1 MPIQPDRQPKVLRIG
16 IVQNRQLV
24 QERWIRHGE
33 TVTVGES
40 TKNTFVLPPSKLPKR
55 YQLFVF
61 RGGRYALHYDREVS
75 GKISYRN
82 AVMSLDQLRER
93 GDAVSK
99 GDGYLLPLTERSR
112 GKVLLG
118 DITVLFQF
126 VSPPPEPLR
135 QFNKGD
141 FRPKLFDED
150 DPVFLGFLGLF
161 TVLAAVFVLYV
172 QSVEPPPL
180 LKKADVKER
189 FAEIM
194 LDEPAPPSDEEV
206 PPPETEDG
214 PGEEIEPEAEET
226 APEEQPEEAKPKEQ
240 MSAEEKAAREAEQ
253 KAKLE
258 QEVMENSLLLQMIGT
273 RGEANNGGVVADLLR
288 DANSVGQKLDDALQ
302 GVSGVDVGTRD
313 DMGFQAGSGEGT
325 DAAEVGI
332 QDLKKGGGGSS
343 TVAKGPKAKPKG
355 EVKSGGDEDII
366 GGDAGKVKSFVR
378 KYTPRVKTCYEQA
391 LNRNPSLKGRVEV
404 VWVVEEGKVTE
415 VDIESTPD
423 GQLGDCIAKSIKR
436 WRFDGIDEAEVF
448 YPFVL
453 SSGG

>member
-1 MPIQPDRQPKVLRIG
+1 MPTQPERQPKVLRIG

-40 TKNTFVLPPSKLPKR
+40 TKNTFVLPPSQLPKR

-61 RGGRYALHYDREVS
+61 RGGRYALHFDQGVA

-112 GKVLLG
+112 GKVMLG

-141 FRPKLFDED
+141 FRPKFIDDD
-150 DPVFLGFLGLF
+150 DPVFLGFLGLY

-172 QSVEPPPL
+172 QSVDPPPL
-180 LKKADVKER
+180 LKKSEVRER
-189 FAEIM
+189 FAEIL
-194 LDEPAPPSDEEV
+194 LDVEPPSEEEIV
-206 PPPETEDG
+206 LPEPDG
-214 PGEEIEPEAEET
+214 PGEEEEL
-226 APEEQPEEAKPKEQ
+226 EPEEAEPEDAEEKKPKEQ

-253 KAKLE
+253 KAKME
-258 QEVMENSLLLQMIGT
+258 QEVMENSLMLQMIGT
-273 RGEANNGGVVADLLR
+273 RGEANSGDVVADLLR
-288 DANSVGQKLDDALQ
+288 DANSVGQDLDAAMRD
-302 GVSGVDVGTRD
+302 VSGVDVGGRD

-332 QDLKKGGGGSS
+332 QDLKKAGGGSS
-343 TVAKGPKAKPKG
+343 AVAKGPKTKPKG

-391 LNRNPSLKGRVEV
+391 LNRNPALKGRVEV
-404 VWVVEEGKVTE
+404 VWIVAAGKVTSVE
-415 VDIESTPD
+415 IESTPD
-423 GQLGDCIAKSIKR
+423 GPLGDCIAKSIRR
-436 WRFDGIDEAEVF
+436 WRFDGIEEAEVF

-453 SSGG
+453 SSGS